1 MKLMSSI
8 YSFRANI
15 LPRCLTIL
23 AVLAY
28 TCVVIACGDENETD
42 EFFQSPDSEAIRM
55 TVRTSIPVA
64 YVANAAMAAV
74 NGHTPPDTTATNTC
88 NSFPCTALVTLDH
101 LESALPFA
109 LADHAVSAVVAG
121 LWSSTGT
128 AILTVSFLESPVGTE
143 TYEVTKVS
151 TFPVVES
158 IWSGYKV
165 VYADIDVNITEEPSD
180 SIDLTDV
187 QVQAEYD
194 RAQVVVSDDP
204 EINLS
209 MDAWV
214 IEVHDNDS
222 PENPND
228 DLFFI
233 NGGGQYLCTT
243 QASADVVQL
252 GMAGT
257 RVSWDCATNPTQG
270 LTVMSELGVS
280 SGDDE
285 SPPVIANALIGFGD
299 SCEARA
305 DVIAATGNWLF
316 ATGDSIPLNLNTH

>member
-1 MKLMSSI
+1 MELTSI
-8 YSFRANI
+8 IHSFRADI
-15 LPRCLTIL
+15 LLRGLKIL

-28 TCVVIACGDENETD
+28 TCCVIACGDEHEAD
-42 EFFQSPDSEAIRM
+42 EFFRPPDSEAIRM
-55 TVRTSIPVA
+55 AVRTSIPVA
-64 YVANAAMAAV
+64 YAANAAMGAV

-88 NSFPCTALVTLDH
+88 SSFPCTALVTLDN
-101 LESALPFA
+101 LESALPFV
-109 LADHAVSAVVAG
+109 LADHSVSAVVAG
-121 LWSSTGT
+121 LWSSAGA
-128 AILTVSFLESPVGTE
+128 AILTVTFLESPVGTE
-143 TYEVTKVS
+143 TYQVTKVS

-158 IWSGYKV
+158 IWSSYKV

-187 QVQAEYD
+187 QVQAEFD

-204 EINLS
+204 EVNLS

-214 IEVHDNDS
+214 IDVHNNNS

-233 NGGGQYLCTT
+233 NGGGQYLYTT

-257 RVSWDCATNPTQG
+257 SVSWDCATNPTQG

-280 SGDDE
+280 SDDGE
-285 SPPVIANALIGFGD
+285 PPPVIANALIGFGD
-299 SCEARA
+299 SCDGRA
-305 DVIAATGNWLF
+305 DVIAATGNWFF
-316 ATGDSIPLNLNTH
+316 ATGNSIPLNLNAP